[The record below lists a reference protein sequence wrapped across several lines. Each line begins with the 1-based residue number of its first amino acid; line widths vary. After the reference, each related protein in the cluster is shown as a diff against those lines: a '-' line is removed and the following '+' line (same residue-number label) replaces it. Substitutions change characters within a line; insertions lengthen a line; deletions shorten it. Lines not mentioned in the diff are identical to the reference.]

1 MKSKIIAYIKTFE
14 EKSAHMSSSSKLR
27 ITILVIWMTIILAF
41 SFIGIFISDVLWFV
55 IYGMSLSLAVKCYLS
70 LYLFEILLSLIITLL
85 LDIFLMSV
93 MGVSVKNIKKM
104 SPVLTLMF
112 FMTTSYLINYYR
124 MEASVINR
132 VYHHSFIYFIMLI
145 ILLFLMYGKM
155 GRNCEIFCTN
165 DNL

>member
-70 LYLFEILLSLIITLL
+70 LYLFELLLSLIITLP

-93 MGVSVKNIKKM
+93 TGFSVKTLKKM
-104 SPVLTLMF
+104 NPVLILMF
-112 FMTTSYLINYYR
+112 FMTISYLINHHR
-124 MEASVINR
+124 MEAYVINR
-132 VYHHSFIYFIMLI
+132 VYHHSFIYCIMLLI
-145 ILLFLMYGKM
+145 ILFLMYGKV
-155 GRNCEIFCTN
+155 GRNCGILCTN
-165 DNL
+165 DN

>member
-70 LYLFEILLSLIITLL
+70 LYLFELLLSLIITLP

-93 MGVSVKNIKKM
+93 TGFSVKTLKKM
-104 SPVLTLMF
+104 NPVLILMF
-112 FMTTSYLINYYR
+112 FMTISYLINHYR
-124 MEASVINR
+124 MEAFVINR
-132 VYHHSFIYFIMLI
+132 VYHHSFFYCIMLL
-145 ILLFLMYGKM
+145 ILLFLMYGKV
-155 GRNCEIFCTN
+155 GTNCGILCTN
-165 DNL
+165 DN

>member
-70 LYLFEILLSLIITLL
+70 LYLFELLLSLIITLP

-93 MGVSVKNIKKM
+93 TGFSVKTLKKM
-104 SPVLTLMF
+104 NPVLILMF
-112 FMTTSYLINYYR
+112 FMTISYLINHYR
-124 MEASVINR
+124 MEAYVINR
-132 VYHHSFIYFIMLI
+132 VYHHSFIYCIMLLI
-145 ILLFLMYGKM
+145 ILFLMYGKV
-155 GRNCEIFCTN
+155 GRNCGILCTN
-165 DNL
+165 DN

>member
-70 LYLFEILLSLIITLL
+70 LYLFEILLSLIITSL
-85 LDIFLMSV
+85 LDIFLISV
-93 MGVSVKNIKKM
+93 MRFSVKILQKM

-112 FMTTSYLINYYR
+112 FMTISYLINHYR
-124 MEASVINR
+124 MEANVINR
-132 VYHHSFIYFIMLI
+132 VYHHSFIYCIMLL
-145 ILLFLMYGKM
+145 ILLFLMYGKV
-155 GRNCEIFCTN
+155 GRNCGILCTN
-165 DNL
+165 DN

>member
-14 EKSAHMSSSSKLR
+14 EKLAHMSSSSKLR

-70 LYLFEILLSLIITLL
+70 LYLFELLLSLIITLP

-93 MGVSVKNIKKM
+93 TGFSVKTLKKM
-104 SPVLTLMF
+104 NPVLILMF
-112 FMTTSYLINYYR
+112 FMTISYLINHYR
-124 MEASVINR
+124 MEAFVINR
-132 VYHHSFIYFIMLI
+132 VYHHSFFYCIMLL
-145 ILLFLMYGKM
+145 ILLFLMYGKV
-155 GRNCEIFCTN
+155 GTNCGILCTN
-165 DNL
+165 DN

>member
-70 LYLFEILLSLIITLL
+70 LYLFELLLSLIITLP

-93 MGVSVKNIKKM
+93 TGFSVKTLKKM
-104 SPVLTLMF
+104 NPVLILMF
-112 FMTTSYLINYYR
+112 FMTISYLINHYC
-124 MEASVINR
+124 MEAFVINR
-132 VYHHSFIYFIMLI
+132 VYHHSFFYCIMLL
-145 ILLFLMYGKM
+145 ILLFLMYGKV
-155 GRNCEIFCTN
+155 GTNCGILCTN
-165 DNL
+165 DN

>member
-70 LYLFEILLSLIITLL
+70 LYLFELLLSLIITLP

-93 MGVSVKNIKKM
+93 TGFSVKTLKKM
-104 SPVLTLMF
+104 NPVLILMF
-112 FMTTSYLINYYR
+112 FMTISYLINQYR
-124 MEASVINR
+124 MEAFVINR
-132 VYHHSFIYFIMLI
+132 VYHHSFFYCIMLL
-145 ILLFLMYGKM
+145 ILLFLMYGKV
-155 GRNCEIFCTN
+155 GTNCGILCTN
-165 DNL
+165 DN